1 MATQLKDFRNALA
14 AVAGD
19 SFRSETNAKIGV
31 ALEGLALREFKD
43 SSGPYG
49 NAWKP
54 VGRLSKRLSRGRS
67 GPRRRGTPLVKT
79 GALRASHVS
88 SGSADGVRIGF
99 ADPVAIFH
107 QKGTPTIDKR
117 QILPEATTGGL
128 PPAWLA
134 EIQRVHAA
142 CVRRCLR
149 AA

>member
-1 MATQLKDFRNALA
+1 MATQLQDFRNRLA
-14 AVAGD
+14 AVA
-19 SFRSETNAKIGV
+19 SPAFRADTNAKIGL
-31 ALEGLALREFKD
+31 ALEGLALKEFQESRD
-43 SSGPYG
+43 PYG

-54 VGRLSKRLSRGRS
+54 VGRLSKRLRRGFA

-88 SGSADGVRIGF
+88 SGSAEGVRIGF

-117 QILPEATTGGL
+117 QILPESGTGGL
-128 PPAWLA
+128 PLTWLA

-142 CVRRCLR
+142 CVRRRLR
-149 AA
+149 AG